1 MPIWHF
7 IEITNTLI
15 SKDCVGLLQM
25 LIDQNNSQMFAY
37 LSVECPPKLVHP
49 RIRIQ
54 VQMEKKI
61 SKIKGKLYSHKLFS
75 ELIQGRQKMKAI
87 KN

>member
-54 VQMEKKI
+54 VQMEKKLVRLKENFI
-61 SKIKGKLYSHKLFS
+61 HINYFQNLFK
-75 ELIQGRQKMKAI
+75 EDRK
-87 KN
+87 